1 MNQLKIIEHQNQR
14 VLTTTQL
21 AESYGTNN
29 RRISEN
35 FNRNEKRFKEG
46 KHFYSLQGDEKHN
59 FLDHTQIA
67 DGSRNAQTLYL
78 WTEKGAWLHAKSLN
92 TDEAWDAY
100 EMLVDDYYEIKQP
113 QIDTSRLS
121 PELQMFNQ
129 LFTAVAETQIDM
141 QKQSKRLDQIEQE
154 QKRSYEIFS
163 LDTGSDWKDKTNAI
177 LNRIAMRLGGGE
189 QYRAIR
195 TKSYD
200 ILEKRARCRLNV
212 RLENAK
218 KEAYA
223 RGVLSPTKIKGIS
236 KLDVIAN
243 DTRLTEIYIT
253 IVKELAIAHEV
264 NHEGLGA

>member
-1 MNQLKIIEHQNQR
+1 MKQIE
-14 VLTTTQL
+14 
-21 AESYGTNN
+21 
-29 RRISEN
+29 
-35 FNRNEKRFKEG
+35 
-46 KHFYSLQGDEKHN
+46 
-59 FLDHTQIA
+59 
-67 DGSRNAQTLYL
+67 QTLTSLEVAEMVGREHSKVMRDIRTIMEHLGGQAKIGQSYFIESTYTNSQNREMPCYKL
-78 WTEKGAWLHAKSLN
+78 TKKGCELYSTRMTGEKGTQFAV
-92 TDEAWDAY
+92 AY
-100 EMLVDDYYEIKQP
+100 IERFNQMEEHIQNN

-129 LFTAVAETQIDM
+129 LFTAIADTQIN
-141 QKQSKRLDQIEQE
+141 QQEQNKRLDRIEAE

-163 LDTGSDWKDKTNAI
+163 IDAGNDWKDKVNAI

-189 QYRAIR
+189 QYRTIR
-195 TKSYD
+195 TKSYE

-223 RGVLSPTKIKGIS
+223 RGVLSPTKIKNIS

-264 NHEGLGA
+264 SHEGLSA